1 MDHIQP
7 GAAMTSRER
16 VRRALTF
23 RCPDRVPRD
32 LWTLGTIPKWHKAE
46 LDAVLARFPGDF
58 ERAPV
63 SYGASDRAV
72 ALKGDNEPYAEELDP
87 VAIGA
92 KDAHGDALAGCL
104 VGRYTDEWGSEWEVL
119 EPGICGEVTQP
130 ALADWS
136 RFASYTPPDEVLDGL
151 DISSSFNF
159 YAQTDKFVIA
169 HSSVQP
175 FQRLMFLRGF
185 ENVMLDLGYKSAR
198 LLDLLHMVHEFYVR
212 ELRLLAPIAADAIM
226 FRDDWGT
233 QTNLLISPGQWR
245 RIFKPLYAEYCRII
259 HEAGKFVFY
268 HSDGNISKI
277 YPDLIEIGVD
287 AINSQ
292 LFCMDIEAL
301 AAHHRGEITLWG
313 EIDRQQVLAFG
324 TPDDVRAAV
333 RRVRR
338 AFDDGRGGLIAQ
350 CEWGND
356 NSRENIAAVFEA
368 WSEPLDR
375 LRSD

>member
-1 MDHIQP
+1 MNHIHP
-7 GAAMTSRER
+7 SPTMTSRER
-16 VRRALTF
+16 VRRTLTF
-23 RCPDRVPRD
+23 QCPDRVPRD

-58 ERAPV
+58 EKAPI
-63 SYGASDRAV
+63 SYGKSERAV
-72 ALKGDNEPYAEELDP
+72 ALTGAGEAHTEPLDA

-136 RFASYTPPDEVLDGL
+136 RFDSYTPPDEVLDGL
-151 DISSSFNF
+151 DISLSFER
-159 YAQTDKFVIA
+159 YEQTDKFVIA

-175 FQRLMFLRGF
+175 FQRLMFMRGF
-185 ENVMLDLGYKSAR
+185 ENVMLDLGYGSAR

-212 ELRLLAPIAADAIM
+212 ELHLLAPVAADAIM

-233 QTNLLISPGQWR
+233 QTNLLISPGHWR
-245 RIFKPLYAEYCRII
+245 RIFKPLYAEYCRIT

-292 LFCMDIEAL
+292 LFCMDIETL
-301 AAHHRGEITLWG
+301 ATQHKGEITLWG

-324 TPDDVRAAV
+324 SPDDVRAAV

-356 NSRENIAAVFEA
+356 NSRENIEAVFEA
-368 WSEPLDR
+368 WSEPLDS
-375 LRSD
+375 L